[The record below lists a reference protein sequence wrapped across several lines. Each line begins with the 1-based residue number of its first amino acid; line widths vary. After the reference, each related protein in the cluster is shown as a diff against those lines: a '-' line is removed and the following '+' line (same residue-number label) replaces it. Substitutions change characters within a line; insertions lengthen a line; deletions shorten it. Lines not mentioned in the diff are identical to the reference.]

1 MNAQQTLAEAASRLT
16 VQDYEYLRTTGALE
30 HAPEAPET
38 ASQEAVTQ
46 EAPSQS
52 KKKRRRR
59 RVSHP
64 WPEVGVNLAADY
76 AGVHYEAQVI
86 EAPRYKSGKAL
97 KILTGPATSKV
108 CRSPSGAMLLATE
121 QQRQEQGLGRKG
133 VTNGWAFWKLQQGG
147 EA

>member
-1 MNAQQTLAEAASRLT
+1 MNAQQILAEAASRLT
-16 VQDYEYLRTTGALE
+16 VQDYEYLRSTGALE

-38 ASQEAVTQ
+38 ASQEASSQ
-46 EAPSQS
+46 EASSQS
-52 KKKRRRR
+52 KKKRRR

-64 WPEVGVNLAADY
+64 WPEVNTILAADY
-76 AGVHYEAQVI
+76 AGVHYEVQVI

-97 KILTGPATSKV
+97 KILTGPASGKV

-121 QQRQEQGLGRKG
+121 KQRQEQGLGRKG